1 MVKLASGWPLATS
14 LLLYQSNCQKINFVL
29 QMFSPL
35 VGGVSSL
42 DKVEVVTAEE
52 VEGVAEGEGAEV
64 VVLKE
69 QMLPQRILMQN

>member
-1 MVKLASGWPLATS
+1 MKLASSWLLATS

-29 QMFSPL
+29 QIFSPL
-35 VGGVSSL
+35 IGGVSSL
-42 DKVEVVTAEE
+42 AKAEVVTAEE

-69 QMLPQRILMQN
+69 RMLLQRILMQN

>member
-1 MVKLASGWPLATS
+1 
-14 LLLYQSNCQKINFVL
+14 
-29 QMFSPL
+29 MFSPL

-42 DKVEVVTAEE
+42 DKAEVVTAEE